1 MEIGEFRC
9 GGVEFILIMN
19 ANADWFPGLI
29 NWIISPLLTGR
40 AVCQWVLEFFDMIV
54 KLGNLKNYIESVHAK
69 AKCPCNLCEC
79 KATSQG
85 ILKTH
90 NESVHENVQYCL
102 HSHHTRK
109 DSTNFH
115 LHFNFIDSPVLPGR
129 ECKQTRPG
137 VTTN

>member
-1 MEIGEFRC
+1 MDPLTSPHREGSVPV
-9 GGVEFILIMN
+9 GPGV
-19 ANADWFPGLI
+19 
-29 NWIISPLLTGR
+29 
-40 AVCQWVLEFFDMIV
+40 FFDMIV

-115 LHFNFIDSPVLPGR
+115 LHFNFIVSAVLPRRGCNQI
-129 ECKQTRPG
+129 EPSVLGNFFWGTLYLTMGLIVLHIPISVPTSG
-137 VTTN
+137 

>member
-1 MEIGEFRC
+1 MDPLTSPHREGSVPV
-9 GGVEFILIMN
+9 GPGVFFYMIM
-19 ANADWFPGLI
+19 
-29 NWIISPLLTGR
+29 
-40 AVCQWVLEFFDMIV
+40 

-129 ECKQTRPG
+129 ECKQIEPV
-137 VTTN
+137 VTTNFNLTFPQDVLGETF

>member
-1 MEIGEFRC
+1 M
-9 GGVEFILIMN
+9 
-19 ANADWFPGLI
+19 
-29 NWIISPLLTGR
+29 LTGSQVR
-40 AVCQWVLEFFDMIV
+40 SGGPSHLSSQGGQYAGGSWSFFDMIV